1 MVKMH
6 KLTKGGQT
14 IFPATITDA
23 VVNPNSR
30 KSLTAELSEF
40 SNNVYSPIKEIYVTG
55 VSQLSSPTFN
65 FKKKTDGKL
74 YFNATSNG
82 EIIAAG
88 AWDLNDL
95 KDYVVKSYNYQEKGI
110 YFYFVID
117 AGKIPLDNDN
127 YYSYIP
133 KTNPFNI
140 IENPSINAYLNI
152 SPKIT
157 NNTLAIENG
166 YSKPTFFINTGLD
179 KYFKEFY
186 ISGLDYEKEYCL
198 RTLRLNE
205 DGDVPKYQIN
215 IGGDSNSIIQ
225 IFVNVGEIYGEIKYG
240 NITAKAV
247 LQNTDGIVGNL
258 ILANT
263 NTSIGTLNK
272 TVCQDIGNS
281 PTCENK
287 ATNETVLEIKG
298 NIVKDN
304 NIFFNDKLGIG
315 RYIKELYT
323 NGFSEDT
330 EYCLRT
336 FGWNSAIE
344 AWQVNIGTS
353 DGSFVEVRC
362 QDSVVSYRSIDNK
375 GKYAAILLE
384 NTEELSKEGY
394 LLFGNTDTSKYTINK
409 NQAASKNLNPKILLE
424 KEPFFID
431 SPYDIYFKEFY
442 IEGLEDSK
450 EYCLRTLRWNSNV
463 NDGNGGVQI
472 GIGDKTSSIIEIYVY
487 GDDEVYYRNLGS
499 IRAYVVFNGFAEIK
513 SNGGNLIFAN
523 TNVNNGSLNRSLS
536 GNIYQPII
544 SNFFL
549 NNKID
554 SLSSDDSIRI
564 PPAFNGYSLP
574 KSPQILKVLHV
585 GNSFADQPISRLQLW
600 FEKLGIQN
608 VTYGIVMRAGGSL
621 QQHLDSIINDEPYD
635 ENSAF
640 RIYRNVNGE
649 TTYIPNVDPTDRS
662 GNTTTNSQIKLSDC
676 LQFAD
681 WDVITFQQASWASGK
696 WETIEPYLP
705 SLIKYAR
712 YYCPNSGVKIGWQMT
727 WAYAKGYGGLSS
739 YNNSQEEMF
748 NGIVQCAKNVCS
760 YYGIDLIV
768 PNGVVVQNLRNV
780 PESFWGSDLI
790 SIKGAEQWTSET
802 PASDFTDD
810 GLHPN
815 NIAEYCTSAAFIM
828 VIYGACYNKS
838 IRGIDL
844 VLDNISGNY
853 AKIARQCVLKS
864 IGDRF
869 NKSDIDVSKILE

>member
-1 MVKMH
+1 MIM
-6 KLTKGGQT
+6 T
-14 IFPATITDA
+14 
-23 VVNPNSR
+23 
-30 KSLTAELSEF
+30 
-40 SNNVYSPIKEIYVTG
+40 
-55 VSQLSSPTFN
+55 
-65 FKKKTDGKL
+65 
-74 YFNATSNG
+74 
-82 EIIAAG
+82 
-88 AWDLNDL
+88 
-95 KDYVVKSYNYQEKGI
+95 
-110 YFYFVID
+110 
-117 AGKIPLDNDN
+117 
-127 YYSYIP
+127 
-133 KTNPFNI
+133 
-140 IENPSINAYLNI
+140 
-152 SPKIT
+152 
-157 NNTLAIENG
+157 
-166 YSKPTFFINTGLD
+166 
-179 KYFKEFY
+179 
-186 ISGLDYEKEYCL
+186 
-198 RTLRLNE
+198 
-205 DGDVPKYQIN
+205 
-215 IGGDSNSIIQ
+215 
-225 IFVNVGEIYGEIKYG
+225 
-240 NITAKAV
+240 
-247 LQNTDGIVGNL
+247 
-258 ILANT
+258 
-263 NTSIGTLNK
+263 
-272 TVCQDIGNS
+272 
-281 PTCENK
+281 
-287 ATNETVLEIKG
+287 
-298 NIVKDN
+298 
-304 NIFFNDKLGIG
+304 
-315 RYIKELYT
+315 
-323 NGFSEDT
+323 
-330 EYCLRT
+330 
-336 FGWNSAIE
+336 
-344 AWQVNIGTS
+344 
-353 DGSFVEVRC
+353 
-362 QDSVVSYRSIDNK
+362 
-375 GKYAAILLE
+375 
-384 NTEELSKEGY
+384 
-394 LLFGNTDTSKYTINK
+394 
-409 NQAASKNLNPKILLE
+409 
-424 KEPFFID
+424 
-431 SPYDIYFKEFY
+431 
-442 IEGLEDSK
+442 
-450 EYCLRTLRWNSNV
+450 
-463 NDGNGGVQI
+463 
-472 GIGDKTSSIIEIYVY
+472 
-487 GDDEVYYRNLGS
+487 
-499 IRAYVVFNGFAEIK
+499 
-513 SNGGNLIFAN
+513 N